1 MRRQFAEKGFAKSKK
16 SQKSKVKN
24 GSVEDADA
32 DEGEG
37 GLLGQ
42 EQ

>member
-1 MRRQFAEKGFAKSKK
+1 MRRQFAEKEVLKAK
-16 SQKSKVKN
+16 KSKVNN
-24 GSVEDADA
+24 GSVKDADA